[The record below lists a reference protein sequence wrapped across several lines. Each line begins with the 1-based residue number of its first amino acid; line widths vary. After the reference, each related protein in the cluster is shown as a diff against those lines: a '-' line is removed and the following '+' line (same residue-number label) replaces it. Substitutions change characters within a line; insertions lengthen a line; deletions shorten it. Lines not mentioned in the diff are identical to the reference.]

1 MASHAFA
8 ATCSM
13 NPTTHV
19 ATVDLT
25 GTISATLGIAQNT
38 TGDLVVGGAVCGKA
52 GPVNGAQTVERVI
65 IDPANCCEVVLFSFI
80 NGPLGPGWTDEA
92 GDSDEIEFEVTSL
105 AGLRSVGVFATNGND
120 TLTAGA
126 RFLQMEGV
134 FVQTLNMN
142 GQLDASPDEDVRI
155 RGVPDEISFNGRL
168 GDDSLSANGN
178 GTIGSRASFADV
190 TFADGGGS
198 DTIVGGPGDDLQSAD
213 SVPDPADSF
222 VGGEGSDTLAMGSRS
237 ASMSISPNGLPDDGA
252 GCPGP
257 GCEGDNIGSD
267 VEKIFTGSGNDT
279 ITAGPGDQELRAG
292 AGTNMINA
300 GPGNDLLAAGAGNDV
315 FNGGSGFDTV
325 SYTQHSAG
333 VAVTIGGPPD
343 GGPFGEQDNVKQDI
357 EALIGSGFN
366 DDLTGSAGPNNLFG
380 GGGHDDLKGL
390 RGKDLLDG
398 GRTEFGWFF
407 EDGSDEYFG
416 GAGIDTVSAAGHVG
430 DQVLSIDGLANDL
443 VLGDPAQGV
452 DNIRKDVENV
462 VGGPGADRIK
472 GSRKANRLTG
482 GEGNDKLAGLG
493 GNDRLLGQAGNDS
506 MNGGKG
512 TDACKQGPGR
522 GPRRSCEH

>member
-1 MASHAFA
+1 
-8 ATCSM
+8 
-13 NPTTHV
+13 
-19 ATVDLT
+19 
-25 GTISATLGIAQNT
+25 
-38 TGDLVVGGAVCGKA
+38 
-52 GPVNGAQTVERVI
+52 
-65 IDPANCCEVVLFSFI
+65 
-80 NGPLGPGWTDEA
+80 
-92 GDSDEIEFEVTSL
+92 
-105 AGLRSVGVFATNGND
+105 
-120 TLTAGA
+120 
-126 RFLQMEGV
+126 
-134 FVQTLNMN
+134 
-142 GQLDASPDEDVRI
+142 VRI
-155 RGVPDEISFNGRL
+155 TGVPDEISFNGRL

-222 VGGEGSDTLAMGSRS
+222 VGGEGFDTLAMGSRS

-267 VEKIFTGSGNDT
+267 VERIFTGSGNDT

-380 GGGHDDLKGL
+380 GGGHDSRDYE
-390 RGKDLLDG
+390 GKTCSTAVEPSSVG
-398 GRTEFGWFF
+398 FSRTGQT
-407 EDGSDEYFG
+407 S
-416 GAGIDTVSAAGHVG
+416 TSAAPA
-430 DQVLSIDGLANDL
+430 SI
-443 VLGDPAQGV
+443 
-452 DNIRKDVENV
+452 R
-462 VGGPGADRIK
+462 
-472 GSRKANRLTG
+472 
-482 GEGNDKLAGLG
+482 
-493 GNDRLLGQAGNDS
+493 
-506 MNGGKG
+506 
-512 TDACKQGPGR
+512 
-522 GPRRSCEH
+522 